1 MYCSGCRVVWPVFG
15 AFCCISF
22 QGMPLLR
29 FVASCVFGEIK
40 FFSFRKTRF
49 GVRREADW
57 SFLFS
62 PFRYYIFSLLNPK
75 WKQSIEQHYLRSQV
89 TPNAEVYH
97 IYREA
102 NHVPILVII
111 QSFPDCLGQ
120 FLLYHAG
127 GVKFPEAGCC
137 YEQITTAQER
147 LDFTVQAINWED
159 HANPPTLSDKLQK
172 QSQTLSTDY

>member
-89 TPNAEVYH
+89 TRNAEVYH

-102 NHVPILVII
+102 NHVPSEIPGSGV
-111 QSFPDCLGQ
+111 
-120 FLLYHAG
+120 LL
-127 GVKFPEAGCC
+127 
-137 YEQITTAQER
+137 
-147 LDFTVQAINWED
+147 W
-159 HANPPTLSDKLQK
+159 ANHNSARTPRFHRPSNKLRRSCK
-172 QSQTLSTDY
+172 PSYTFR